1 MIELT
6 EIWSGFFMHYFKSY
20 IRFAASNLRF
30 LAFGFVMLLAS
41 SFGQTYFIGVFGPS
55 VRAEFGLSHSSW
67 GGVYMAGTLL
77 SALVLPW
84 SGQFIDR
91 VDLPRYTIFVTIA
104 LSGACLFMALTPSIA
119 FLVVAIFALRQTGQG
134 LMSHTG
140 AMAMARH
147 FPADRG
153 KAVALASLGFGLGE
167 ALLPVLMVLSIALIG
182 WRATYGAAALT
193 SLVLVL
199 PCALWLLRGHGLHHQ
214 HHVAHPQQRQV
225 SQPHHVSWSRR
236 DVIRDLRFYLLLPAV
251 LAPSFIGTALFFH
264 HLSLAQM
271 KGWDIVWFT
280 GSYWIYALGSMLSAL
295 ASGPFIDRLSAVRV
309 LPMYLLPL
317 VLGLVL
323 VWAFANVWWSW
334 LYLFCLGVTSGI
346 MYTGLTA
353 LWAEIYGVENLGAI
367 KSLNTA
373 LSVFASALGPFVM
386 GTMMDRGISIENIC
400 LVFATYC
407 LVASWLLMKTL
418 KKFQVSSCRMES

>member
-1 MIELT
+1 MLT
-6 EIWSGFFMHYFKSY
+6 GITFGFFMRYLKSY
-20 IRFAASNLRF
+20 IRFAASNPRL

-41 SFGQTYFIGVFGPS
+41 SFGQTYFIGTFGPS

-67 GGVYMAGTLL
+67 GGIYMGGTLL

-84 SGQFIDR
+84 SGQLIDR
-91 VDLPRYTIFVTIA
+91 VDLPRYSAFVITA
-104 LSGACLFMALTPSIA
+104 LAGACLFMALTPSVA
-119 FLVVAIFALRQTGQG
+119 FLIVAIFALRQSGQG

-140 AMAMARH
+140 ATAMARH

-153 KAVALASLGFGLGE
+153 KAVALASMGFGLGE
-167 ALLPVLMVLSIALIG
+167 AVLPVLMVLSIALIG
-182 WRATYGAAALT
+182 WRVTYASAALT

-199 PCALWLLRGHGLHHQ
+199 PFALWLLRGKRLRHDYTTSYPGRQ
-214 HHVAHPQQRQV
+214 QV
-225 SQPHHVSWSRR
+225 SQSHSGSWTRR
-236 DVIRDLRFYLLLPAV
+236 DVIRDLRFYLLLPAA

-264 HLSLAQM
+264 HLTLAEM
-271 KGWDIVWFT
+271 KGWDITLFT
-280 GSYWIYALGSMLSAL
+280 GSYWIYALGSVLSAL
-295 ASGPFIDRLSAVRV
+295 ASGPLIDRLSAVRV

-334 LYLFCLGVTSGI
+334 PYLFCLGITSGI

-353 LWAEIYGVENLGAI
+353 LWAEIYGVRNLGAI

-373 LSVFASALGPFVM
+373 ISVFASALGPFFMGVM
-386 GTMMDRGISIENIC
+386 IDRGVSIENIC
-400 LVFATYC
+400 LIFATYC
-407 LVASWLLMKTL
+407 LMASWLLMKTL
-418 KKFQVSSCRMES
+418 RKFQISSSRVEF